1 MEGSYHVKWNSI
13 IYRKEVV
20 HKTETERSFLLI
32 YYIFYCYIML
42 LLVTCKSAP
51 LRTRLP
57 ACMGRAPKM
66 LLRARNLLTYDL
78 RTFLCSCTT
87 WSIYFDIFAVWQS
100 TELTTGL
107 PGFRYLWI
115 FGSILNFVFGFEPFR
130 SLAVFLSK
138 RHNAF
143 SSLLQVLT
151 LVLCSSAVSFRSFFA
166 KCDVV

>member
-1 MEGSYHVKWNSI
+1 
-13 IYRKEVV
+13 
-20 HKTETERSFLLI
+20 
-32 YYIFYCYIML
+32 ML

-107 PGFRYLWI
+107 PGFRYL
-115 FGSILNFVFGFEPFR
+115 
-130 SLAVFLSK
+130 
-138 RHNAF
+138 
-143 SSLLQVLT
+143 
-151 LVLCSSAVSFRSFFA
+151 
-166 KCDVV
+166 